1 MPLAKGKNYLYI
13 WLRILSNVPKIFGY
27 PGKDLESM
35 ETSKPFLLLFI
46 IISYKKSEIWVIKF
60 RRTL

>member
-46 IISYKKSEIWVIKF
+46 IISYKKSEI
-60 RRTL
+60 